1 MLKVGVNMGAQRI
14 PAAANQH
21 SIYSDY
27 HFDTLWAVC
36 HKLSLFILFFLRN
49 FFHTAFYDLLNE
61 FKKKNSKK
69 WKNVKQQK
77 WKTENNKNTSSL
89 SK

>member
-36 HKLSLFILFFLRN
+36 HKLSLFILFFLHN

-61 FKKKNSKK
+61 FKKKKF
-69 WKNVKQQK
+69 QK
-77 WKTENNKNTSSL
+77 VEER
-89 SK
+89 